1 MIWSFWTTG
10 RIVTSL
16 TQNLWRQVL
25 SYLLKDK
32 GFQELSLDF
41 CVFQECGLLRK
52 GSVLLADN
60 VICPGAPEYLDY
72 VRSSQQYESQYFRSH
87 LEYTKVEDG
96 LEKSV
101 FLG

>member
-1 MIWSFWTTG
+1 MIPFFVS
-10 RIVTSL
+10 SL
-16 TQNLWRQVL
+16 
-25 SYLLKDK
+25 
-32 GFQELSLDF
+32 
-41 CVFQECGLLRK
+41 FQECGLLRK

-72 VRSSQQYESQYFRSH
+72 VRSSHRYESQHFKSH